1 MLNKK
6 AKTIEALHTEIASL
20 HLTLGNLYA
29 KIDALEAKN
38 KCVGSKCSKKK
49 QTNKKT
55 VKTQTVANGNVKG
68 RSGAKDVAG
77 GKKGSK
83 KTVKKS

>member
-38 KCVGSKCSKKK
+38 KCVGNKCSKKK

-55 VKTQTVANGNVKG
+55 VKTQPVANGNVKG
-68 RSGAKDVAG
+68 HSGAKAATG
-77 GKKGSK
+77 GKKNSK
-83 KTVKKS
+83 SVKKS